1 MSKVINVAETT
12 MMAKVR
18 NYIYN
23 MHLTWEEIADIFGV
37 SVGYLRYH
45 KVKPYYKVRL
55 KYYEKLCK
63 AERLNKKSK
72 ANTSSIISVDVQPTP
87 IKEVLIIETGSVI
100 DLGLKGILEYGMDT
114 YISEFCLRE
123 LSRISESANAEEFL
137 AFYKDA
143 KINSINMRNQ
153 EVLYVD
159 PTDDVK
165 NRSVGVVALA
175 VYMHAAGY
183 KVRLVTNSR
192 EIERLAILQGC
203 DIDVTRIKKVW

>member
-1 MSKVINVAETT
+1 MTKSYFT
-12 MMAKVR
+12 
-18 NYIYN
+18 
-23 MHLTWEEIADIFGV
+23 IFKRF
-37 SVGYLRYH
+37 YLH
-45 KVKPYYKVRL
+45 
-55 KYYEKLCK
+55 
-63 AERLNKKSK
+63 N
-72 ANTSSIISVDVQPTP
+72 
-87 IKEVLIIETGSVI
+87 KEVLIIETGSVI
-100 DLGLKGILEYGMDT
+100 DLGL
-114 YISEFCLRE
+114 
-123 LSRISESANAEEFL
+123 N
-137 AFYKDA
+137 FYKDA